1 MSGVIKRICPITGKS
16 CYSLTHLSN
25 FSIPLAPLG
34 WVQGIDFFGTNHLS
48 PRHLATSSHGADS
61 GKQRTSLPTSTLV
74 DLKKMLQMARKR
86 IQKEILDL
94 GKENLGDMKLEP
106 SESSI
111 FEWIGSI
118 PGPISSV
125 YEGGVFNVKITL
137 PNDYP

>member
-1 MSGVIKRICPITGKS
+1 
-16 CYSLTHLSN
+16 
-25 FSIPLAPLG
+25 
-34 WVQGIDFFGTNHLS
+34 
-48 PRHLATSSHGADS
+48 
-61 GKQRTSLPTSTLV
+61 
-74 DLKKMLQMARKR
+74 MAKKR

-111 FEWIGSI
+111 FEWMGSI
-118 PGPISSV
+118 PGPTGSV